1 MSSTDASNKESLI
14 SDLKNLQTKLE
25 PVLARDRQRIEGEG
39 RPFDLLG
46 WVMGAP
52 DSHKYPGGPA
62 FLVSLLYLLIHCF
75 ALLVICIVNDNDFFA
90 TARAVKQYY
99 VMFHACTFS
108 FN

>member
-1 MSSTDASNKESLI
+1 MSSTDASKESLI
-14 SDLKNLQTKLE
+14 TDLKNLQTKLE

-62 FLVSLLYLLIHCF
+62 FLVSLLTYLLI
-75 ALLVICIVNDNDFFA
+75 AGLLC
-90 TARAVKQYY
+90 R
-99 VMFHACTFS
+99 
-108 FN
+108 